1 MIEQITTLVELLDLL
16 SLDHRII
23 LREGNEPV
31 NRLRALREMGDVGN
45 NDGLLLAMS
54 TVEPVELFR
63 VFAALSLQPQTLT
76 SDQITRLHEFLL
88 NDESIS
94 LKTAVARQLRLA
106 TEPTVINKLFDTLVR
121 CNDPQVRSVIA
132 YALAENATADWKG
145 KIGEM
150 LIVFRRYKYHREHMD
165 YAALLTAI
173 RPSVDILAQNRFLLT
188 DHLIH
193 KTVSLTDDIERVTG
207 ILAGLIIES
216 VGHNL
221 NRANQRLGEYEYAHD
236 EPAMALILLRSEMN
250 SLLTPAERQ
259 SRLEETFSDPLRKA
273 HDEIHAIWESSI
285 KNVERSLR
293 SRRGLGAIGFGVGLL
308 ALLAAVIMIV
318 IQNGNGYWLAL
329 IGITTLAI
337 TAVYSGPVRNS
348 KEVLTEI
355 GTANAVYTA
364 YVQRT
369 LEISNAYSH
378 LYLQDKLTYTELERS
393 NQLIS
398 AAMNDTVKALRTEGK
413 TSFEDF
419 INQLR

>member
-1 MIEQITTLVELLDLL
+1 MMEQITTVVEMLDLL
-16 SLDHRII
+16 SLDHRGA
-23 LREGNEPV
+23 LREGPESLQ
-31 NRLRALREMGDVGN
+31 RLRSLREAGAAGH
-45 NDGLLLAMS
+45 NDDLLVAMA
-54 TVEPVELFR
+54 TVERVELFR
-63 VFAALSLQPQTLT
+63 VFAALSLKPETLT
-76 SDQITRLHEFLL
+76 PDQITRLHKFLL
-88 NDESIS
+88 DDENIS
-94 LKTAVARQLRLA
+94 LRTAVARQLRLA
-106 TEPTVINKLFDTLVR
+106 PQPIVLDRLFDALVR
-121 CNDPQVRSVIA
+121 CNDPQLRSIIA
-132 YALAENATADWKG
+132 YAIAENPVTGWQG
-145 KIGEM
+145 KIDQM
-150 LIVFRRYKYHREHMD
+150 LIVFQRYKYHREHLD
-165 YAALLTAI
+165 CAALVTAI
-173 RPSVDILAQNRFLLT
+173 RPSVDDLAQRRFLLT
-188 DHLIH
+188 DSLIQ
-193 KTVSLTDDIERVTG
+193 KAVSLTDDVERVTG

-221 NRANQRLGEYEYAHD
+221 NRANQRVGEYEYAHD
-236 EPAMALILLRSEMN
+236 EPATALVLLRSEMN

-259 SRLEETFSDPLRKA
+259 ARLEETFSDPLRKA
-273 HDEIHAIWESSI
+273 HDEIRAIWESSI

-293 SRRGLGAIGFGVGLL
+293 SRRGLGAMGFGVGLL

-318 IQNGNGYWLAL
+318 IQDGNGYWLAL

-378 LYLQDKLTYTELERS
+378 LYLQDKLTYAELERS
-393 NQLIS
+393 NQLIG
-398 AAMNDTVKALRTEGK
+398 AAMNDAVKALRTEGN